1 VHATNSEEDWQ
12 ALSGILSAAEL
23 EQFYQFRESGYLGL
37 RVGIDPA
44 GRLVYLIAGD

>member
-1 VHATNSEEDWQ
+1 
-12 ALSGILSAAEL
+12 LSAAEL